1 MTLEKVN
8 KIKGFLF
15 VDKINRLLLY
25 QRFKELFLKKHLS
38 NATKKFLWVILRLN
52 ESERCFLVCIYI
64 YNLNKP

>member
-25 QRFKELFLKKHLS
+25 QRFKVLFFKKHLS
-38 NATKKFLWVILRLN
+38 NATKKFLWGIINLFL
-52 ESERCFLVCIYI
+52 SERCFLVCRYT
-64 YNLNKP
+64 

>member
-25 QRFKELFLKKHLS
+25 QRFKVLFFKKHLS
-38 NATKKFLWVILRLN
+38 NATKKFLWVILR
-52 ESERCFLVCIYI
+52 
-64 YNLNKP
+64 